1 MCIDNL
7 ILLFQQH
14 RFNKGFFQFTCVC
27 LACAFLVLVI
37 GCDAGQSKS
46 RFSESI
52 ASIDGKPITVDAF
65 KAEMARRP
73 GQFGTEEQKQALL
86 DDMVRSEVLYAAAC
100 KAGYDRDTEI
110 LVQFKRLIANKFR
123 NDSLKPRLDELSV
136 SESEIE
142 LYYNKHQS
150 DFVIPK
156 KVRAAVILITVPAR
170 ASEEK
175 KSELLDRV
183 KAARAEALEQAQ
195 EIPSFGAI
203 AIKYSDDQATRYRG
217 GDIGWI
223 QEKNSR
229 SRLGEEV
236 MTALFS
242 LTKVGEIS
250 PVITTTSG
258 HYLVKLIEVRESS
271 PRSLA
276 KVKGWISHNILKD
289 KKKQVVDDFYK
300 NLRRQVSVTV
310 NEELVASIKPQA
322 DKSSSKPMEP
332 PALPRR

>member
-1 MCIDNL
+1 M
-7 ILLFQQH
+7 
-14 RFNKGFFQFTCVC
+14 
-27 LACAFLVLVI
+27 
-37 GCDAGQSKS
+37 
-46 RFSESI
+46 
-52 ASIDGKPITVDAF
+52 DAF
-65 KAEMARRP
+65 KAEMTRRP
-73 GQFGTEEQKQALL
+73 GQFGTEKQKLALL

-100 KAGYDRDTEI
+100 KAGYDHDPEI
-110 LVQFKRLIANKFR
+110 LVQFKRLIANKFIQ
-123 NDSLKPRLDELSV
+123 DHLEPRLAELSV
-136 SESEIE
+136 SEAEIE
-142 LYYNKHQS
+142 AYYNKHQA

-156 KVRAAVILITVPAR
+156 KVRAAIIRITVPAR
-170 ASEEK
+170 ALEEK
-175 KSELLDRV
+175 KSELLDRAE
-183 KAARAEALEQAQ
+183 AARAEALEQAQ
-195 EIPSFGAI
+195 GTPSFGAI

-223 QEKNSR
+223 QEKKSR
-229 SRLGEEV
+229 SRWDEEV
-236 MTALFS
+236 ITALFS

-258 HYLVKLIEVRESS
+258 HYLVKLMEVRESS

-276 KVKGWISHNILKD
+276 EMKNWISHNILKD

-332 PALPRR
+332 PALPGR